1 MRRGLLPLLL
11 ALEAQVAVA
20 APPALPELTTVPTTS
35 SFLSPTVRFGRRDV
49 TLEQTTLA
57 QFRDDAGVGTLHRRG
72 EGAEQLQWLC
82 YSLGVAAKGPRIW
95 LWSRRMHG
103 DTIGAI
109 TLSSSSSSGE
119 ADCPRL
125 PARLKPVQVQDR
137 LALGAASHQV
147 IDLLGRPE
155 GAHAGWWLYGQ
166 EDSAP
171 TQGLNRRR
179 YLGAHV
185 SHGKVDELFVEQT
198 TTE

>member
-1 MRRGLLPLLL
+1 MRRAAVAL
-11 ALEAQVAVA
+11 ALQASCALA
-20 APPALPELTTVPTTS
+20 APPTLPDLTPVPTTS
-35 SFLSPTVRFGRRDV
+35 SSLSPTVRFGRLDL

-57 QFRDDAGVGTLHRRG
+57 QFRADAGVGTLHRAG
-72 EGAEQLQWLC
+72 EGAERLQWLC
-82 YSLGVAAKGPRIW
+82 YALGPAPKGPRAW

-103 DTIGAI
+103 DTIGAV
-109 TLSSSSSSGE
+109 TLSSSSSGE

-125 PARLKPVQVQDR
+125 PARLKPVQLQDR

-155 GAHAGWWLYGQ
+155 GAHDGWWLYGQ

-171 TQGLNRRR
+171 SQGLNRRR